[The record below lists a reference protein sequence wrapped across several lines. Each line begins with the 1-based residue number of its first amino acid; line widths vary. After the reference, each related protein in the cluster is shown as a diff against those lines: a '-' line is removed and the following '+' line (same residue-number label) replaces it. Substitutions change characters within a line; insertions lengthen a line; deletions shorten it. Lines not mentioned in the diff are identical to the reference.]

1 LNWLIIY
8 SFIMK
13 IFKKFLIFPI
23 ICLVIFSSFYA
34 THVKAEFAFER
45 FLDPI
50 GEHGFERDTT
60 GAPDTS
66 LMDVIIIIINA
77 VLSFLGLIF
86 IALIIYGGYMWMFS
100 GGNEQ
105 NIDKAK
111 KILTNSSIGVA
122 IVLASAAISQL
133 VISTINQGD
142 VDVEDWM
149 SSDRSVGDIIIA
161 IINIALSI
169 FGILFTGMIIYSGYV
184 WMFSGGNEEKVAK
197 ARKMLVSSVVG
208 AVIIMM
214 SFAIAMLITSV
225 VGK

>member
-1 LNWLIIY
+1 MN
-8 SFIMK
+8 K
-13 IFKKFLIFPI
+13 IFSKKISIIVATLFIF
-23 ICLVIFSSFYA
+23 FSGVFFVNNISAAPYDDNKQGA
-34 THVKAEFAFER
+34 HY
-45 FLDPI
+45 LDII
-50 GEHGFERDTT
+50 GEHGFETNTT

-105 NIDKAK
+105 NIEKAK

-133 VISTINQGD
+133 VINTINQGD
-142 VDVEDWM
+142 MDVEDWINN
-149 SSDRSVGDIIIA
+149 DRSIGDIIIA

-169 FGILFTGMIIYSGYV
+169 FGLLFTGMIIYSGYT

-197 ARKMLVSSVVG
+197 AKKMLISSVVG

-214 SFAIAMLITSV
+214 SFAITMLIKSI
-225 VGK
+225 VG